1 MGSVLIVD
9 GDRVFCE
16 MLKDIATGM
25 EHGASCAPTLLD
37 GLKAVRLGHFDVVF
51 LGAQMPDGS
60 GLDALPHILDAGN
73 EPEVI
78 VVSDSGDP
86 DEAELAIKKGAWD
99 YIDRPSSKKQFVL
112 PLVRALQYRAKKALK
127 EPAKILTKETFEG
140 IVGDSPPIRRC
151 LETLA
156 QAANSDASVLIT
168 GETGTGKELFAK
180 AIHEN
185 SPRADKNFVVVDC
198 AALPETLVESTLFGH
213 ERGAFTGAERAHDGL
228 IKQADEGTLFLDEVG
243 ELPPSVQKNFLRVL
257 EEQSF
262 RPVGAK
268 EDEVSGFRLIAAS
281 NRDLAEA
288 VRSKLFRKDLL
299 FRLRSFSIVLPPL
312 RDRRGDIEALVQ
324 HHTAKFCDDYGLA
337 EKEFSPEF
345 LEVLNIYGWPGNV
358 RELLK
363 ALETAIVTARDEP
376 ILFPK
381 HLPTEI
387 HAKATRAFV
396 ADDNGKG
403 QKPNSESR
411 PEKSLPQLQVF
422 RQAAV
427 ARAEVSYLKELV
439 SQTKGNTKEACRVSG
454 LSRSRLYELLKKHGI
469 SPSR

>member
-9 GDRVFCE
+9 GDNVFCE
-16 MLKDIATGM
+16 MLKGIATDM
-25 EHGASCAPTLLD
+25 EHDASCASTLIE
-37 GLKAVRLGHFDVVF
+37 GLKVVRLRHFDIVF

-60 GLDALPHILDAGN
+60 GLDALPQILDAGN
-73 EPEVI
+73 DPEVI

-112 PLVRALQYRAKKALK
+112 PLIRALQYRAKKVIR
-127 EPAKILTKETFEG
+127 EPKTILTKETFEG
-140 IVGDSPPIRRC
+140 IVGDSPQIRRC
-151 LETLA
+151 LEILA

-185 SPRADKNFVVVDC
+185 SPRADQNFVVVDC

-213 ERGAFTGAERAHDGL
+213 ERGAFTGAEKAREGL
-228 IKQADEGTLFLDEVG
+228 IKQADGGTLFLDEVG
-243 ELPPSVQKNFLRVL
+243 ELSLSIQKNFLRVL
-257 EEQSF
+257 EEQRF

-268 EDEVSGFRLIAAS
+268 EDEGSNFRLIAAS
-281 NRDLAEA
+281 NRDLGEA

-312 RDRRGDIEALVQ
+312 RDHRADIEALVR
-324 HHTAKFCDDYGLA
+324 HHTTKFCDEYGLTQ
-337 EKEFSPEF
+337 KRFSPEF
-345 LEVLNIYGWPGNV
+345 FEVLNTYEWPGNV

-363 ALETAIVTARDEP
+363 ALETAVVTARQEP

-387 HAKATRAFV
+387 HAKATRALV
-396 ADDNGKG
+396 AEDNGEG
-403 QKPNSESR
+403 QKPGSESS
-411 PEKSLPQLQVF
+411 PQKSLPQLRVF
-422 RQAAV
+422 RQAAI
-427 ARAEVSYLKELV
+427 ARAEVSYLQRLV
-439 SQTKGNTKEACRVSG
+439 SETRGNSKEACRVSG

-469 SPSR
+469 SPSG